1 MDVFLTTA
9 ALFADPYLI
18 GVILIGTVGG
28 VLVGAMPGLS
38 STMATA
44 LLLPFTL
51 TMEPIPAISLLS
63 ALYCAGTFGG
73 SITAILV
80 NAPGAPPAAA
90 TAFDG
95 YPLAQQ
101 GRAGLALGIA
111 TVSSTIGGIFS
122 IVVLIVAAPILAR
135 VAYDFGPPE
144 YFALALFGLSMLA
157 SISGESAF
165 KNLLGGAFGVLLSTI
180 GMDFTTGVDRFTFGF
195 WELSEGVNFIPVMIG
210 LFAGA
215 EFLTQAGNLDRTV
228 VRAAVDAVKLPSWVD
243 FRKTLGTV
251 ARSCGIGAFIGLLP
265 AEGGTVA
272 AMIGYNEAKRW
283 ARDKSKFGKGD
294 IRGVAGPET
303 ANNAA
308 TGAAMVPTLALG
320 IPGSATTAVILGA
333 LLVHGLRPGPH
344 LFNETPTLLYGIFIA
359 MLLANIMF
367 MGLGLLGAKL
377 FARVT
382 LIPTQFLWPAVF
394 ILACIG
400 SYALD
405 QAIMDVWIMV
415 IAGLAGYFLKRFGFS
430 AAPII
435 MGLILGEL
443 VENSLKQSLIIFDH
457 SWLGFLERPIVI
469 FFILL
474 TAVSFAMP
482 AIGGFRDRLR
492 AKMPPSADVPGD

>member
-1 MDVFLTTA
+1 MDAFGTA
-9 ALFADPYLI
+9 LVSFTDPYLI
-18 GVILIGTVGG
+18 GIVLIGTLGG

-51 TMEPIPAISLLS
+51 TMDPIPAIALLS

-101 GRAGLALGIA
+101 GFAGRALGLAAI
-111 TVSSTIGGIFS
+111 SSVIGGLFS
-122 IVVLIVAAPILAR
+122 VLVLIVAAPLLSR
-135 VAYDFGPPE
+135 VAYNFGPPE
-144 YFALALFGLSMLA
+144 YFALAVFGLSMLA
-157 SISGESAF
+157 TISGESAV
-165 KNLLGGAFGVLLSTI
+165 KNLIGGAFGVLLATV
-180 GMDFTTGVDRFTFGF
+180 GMDFTTGVDRFTFGL
-195 WELSEGVNFIPVMIG
+195 WELSEGIHFIPVMIG

-215 EFLTQAGNLDRTV
+215 EFLKQAGKLDQKRFRV
-228 VRAAVDAVKLPSWVD
+228 AVDAVRLPSRAD
-243 FRKTLGTV
+243 IKRCLGTI
-251 ARSCGIGAFIGLLP
+251 ARSCGIGSFIGLLP

-283 ARDKSKFGKGD
+283 AKDKSQFGKGD
-294 IRGVAGPET
+294 IRGIAGPEA

-320 IPGSATTAVILGA
+320 IPGSATTAIILGA
-333 LLVHGLRPGPH
+333 LVVHGLRPGPH
-344 LFNETPTLLYGIFIA
+344 LFTEQPTLLYAIFLA
-359 MLLANIMF
+359 MLLANIAF
-367 MGLGLLGAKL
+367 AFFGFFGAKL
-377 FARVT
+377 FARIT
-382 LIPTQFLWPAVF
+382 LIPVEYLWPAVF
-394 ILACIG
+394 MLACIG

-405 QAIMDVWIMV
+405 QAILDVWIMV
-415 IAGLAGYFLKRFGFS
+415 GAGLLGFVLQRYGFS

-443 VENSLKQSLIIFDH
+443 VEGSLKQSLIIFDH
-457 SWLGFLERPIVI
+457 NWLMFFERPIVVTL
-469 FFILL
+469 FVL
-474 TAVSFAMP
+474 TALSISLP
-482 AIGGFRDRLR
+482 AIGAAR
-492 AKMPPSADVPGD
+492 ARRRASMQEA

>member
-1 MDVFLTTA
+1 MDAFLA
-9 ALFADPYLI
+9 AGAAFLDPYLL
-18 GVILIGTVGG
+18 GLVLVGTIGG

-51 TMEPIPAISLLS
+51 TMDPVPAIALLS
-63 ALYCAGTFGG
+63 ALYCAGTYGG

-101 GRAGLALGIA
+101 GRAGLALGMA
-111 TVSSTIGGIFS
+111 AVSSVIGGIFS
-122 IVVLIVAAPILAR
+122 VIVLIVAAPMLSR

-157 SISGESAF
+157 SISGESAV
-165 KNLLGGAFGVLLSTI
+165 KNLIGGAFGVLLATV

-195 WELSEGVNFIPVMIG
+195 WELSEGIHFIPVMIG
-210 LFAGA
+210 LFAGC
-215 EFLTQAGNLDRTV
+215 EFLTQAGQLDRV
-228 VRAAVDAVKLPSWVD
+228 QIRAALDAVRLPSLEH
-243 FRKTLGTV
+243 FRRCAGTI
-251 ARSCGIGAFIGLLP
+251 ARSCGIGTFIGLLP

-283 ARDKSKFGKGD
+283 ARDKSQFGKGD
-294 IRGVAGPET
+294 IRGIAGPET

-320 IPGSATTAVILGA
+320 IPGSATTAIILGA

-344 LFNETPTLLYGIFIA
+344 LFTETPTLLYAIFLA
-359 MLLANIMF
+359 MLLANVVF
-367 MGLGLLGAKL
+367 GFFGLIGAKL

-382 LIPTQFLWPAVF
+382 LIPIRFLWPSVF
-394 ILACIG
+394 VLACIG
-400 SYALD
+400 SYALEQSVLD
-405 QAIMDVWIMV
+405 IWIMV
-415 IAGLAGYFLKRFGFS
+415 GAGLLGFVLKRYGFA

-457 SWLGFLERPIVI
+457 DWLRFLERPIVVT
-469 FFILL
+469 FLALTLL
-474 TAVSFAMP
+474 SALWPLA
-482 AIGGFRDRLR
+482 AAWR
-492 AKMPPSADVPGD
+492 ARRAAAAAAAE

>member
-1 MDVFLTTA
+1 MDNFAA
-9 ALFADPYLI
+9 ALSLFTDPYLI
-18 GVILIGTVGG
+18 ALVFVGTVGG
-28 VLVGAMPGLS
+28 VIVGALPGLS

-51 TMEPIPAISLLS
+51 TMEPIPAISLLA
-63 ALYCAGTFGG
+63 ALYCAGTYGG

-111 TVSSTIGGIFS
+111 TISSTIGGIVS
-122 IVVLIVAAPILAR
+122 VIVLITAAPLLSR

-157 SISGESAF
+157 SISGEAPI
-165 KNLLGGAFGVLLSTI
+165 KNLIGGAFGVLLATV

-195 WELSEGVNFIPVMIG
+195 WELSEGINFIPVMIG
-210 LFAGA
+210 LFAGT
-215 EFLTQAGNLDRTV
+215 EFLVQAGSLDKQV
-228 VRAAVDAVKLPSWVD
+228 VRAALDAVRLPSRED
-243 FRKTLGTV
+243 FRRCASTI
-251 ARSCGIGAFIGLLP
+251 ARSCGIGTFIGLLP

-283 ARDKSKFGKGD
+283 AKDKSRFGKGD
-294 IRGVAGPET
+294 IRGIAGPET

-320 IPGSATTAVILGA
+320 IPGSATTAIILGA

-344 LFNETPTLLYGIFIA
+344 LFNETPLLLYAIFTA
-359 MLLANIMF
+359 MLLANLIF
-367 MGLGLLGAKL
+367 LGAGLIGAKV
-377 FARVT
+377 FARIT
-382 LIPTQFLWPAVF
+382 LIPTPILWPAVF
-394 ILACIG
+394 VLACIG
-400 SYALD
+400 SYALE
-405 QAIMDVWIMV
+405 QSMLDVWIMIV
-415 IAGLAGYFLKRFGFS
+415 AALLGSVLKRYGFS

-435 MGLILGEL
+435 MGLVLGSM
-443 VENSLKQSLIIFDH
+443 VENTLKQSLIIFDH
-457 SWLGFLERPIVI
+457 NWLRFLERPIVVV
-469 FFILL
+469 FLVL
-474 TAVSFAMP
+474 TVISIAAPLVSN
-482 AIGGFRDRLR
+482 RLAR
-492 AKMPPSADVPGD
+492 IRTRKVAPSA

>member
-1 MDVFLTTA
+1 MDAFLTA
-9 ALFADPYLI
+9 ASLFADPYLI
-18 GVILIGTVGG
+18 GVVLAGTVAG

-51 TMEPIPAISLLS
+51 TMEPIPAIALLS
-63 ALYCAGTFGG
+63 ALYCAGTYGG

-95 YPLAQQ
+95 YPLAQK
-101 GRAGLALGIA
+101 GRAGQALGIA
-111 TVSSTIGGIFS
+111 SVSSAIGGIFS
-122 IVVLIVAAPILAR
+122 VIVLIVAAPLLAR
-135 VAYDFGPPE
+135 IAYDFGPPE

-157 SISGESAF
+157 SISGEAPV
-165 KNLLGGAFGVLLSTI
+165 KNLMGGAFGVLLATI

-195 WELSEGVNFIPVMIG
+195 WELSDGVHFIPVMIG

-215 EFLTQAGNLDRTV
+215 EFLLQSGRLDRVV
-228 VRAAVDAVKLPSWVD
+228 VRAAVEAVKLPSWLD
-243 FRKTLGTV
+243 FRHCLPTI
-251 ARSCGIGAFIGLLP
+251 ARSCGIGAFIGVLP

-283 ARDKSKFGKGD
+283 AKDKSKFGHGD
-294 IRGVAGPET
+294 IRGIAGPET

-344 LFNETPTLLYGIFIA
+344 LFTTTPVLLYGIFTA
-359 MLLANIMF
+359 MLLANIIF
-367 MGLGLLGAKL
+367 LGVGLLGAKL

-382 LIPTQFLWPAVF
+382 LIPVKFLWPSVF
-394 ILACIG
+394 VLACIG
-400 SYALD
+400 SYAL
-405 QAIMDVWIMV
+405 QQSLLDVWIMV
-415 IAGLAGYFLKRFGFS
+415 IAGILGFVLKRYGFS

-457 SWLGFLERPIVI
+457 NWLRFLDRPIVVTLL
-469 FFILL
+469 LL
-474 TAVSFAMP
+474 TILSVGAPIFRRIRARRRATAETQGGP
-482 AIGGFRDRLR
+482 AQ
-492 AKMPPSADVPGD
+492 

>member
-1 MDVFLTTA
+1 MDDFGA
-9 ALFADPYLI
+9 ALWLFTDPYL
-18 GVILIGTVGG
+18 VAL
-28 VLVGAMPGLS
+28 VLVGTIGGVIVGALPGLS

-51 TMEPIPAISLLS
+51 TMEPIPAISLLA
-63 ALYCAGTFGG
+63 ALYCAGTYGG

-95 YPLAQQ
+95 YPLARQ

-111 TVSSTIGGIFS
+111 TVSSAIGGIVS
-122 IVVLIVAAPILAR
+122 VIVLITAAPLLSR

-157 SISGESAF
+157 SISGEQPV
-165 KNLLGGAFGVLLSTI
+165 KNLIGGAFGVLLATV

-195 WELSEGVNFIPVMIG
+195 WELSEGIHFIPVMIG

-215 EFLTQAGNLDRTV
+215 EFLTQAGSLDKQV
-228 VRAAVDAVKLPSWVD
+228 VRAALDAVKLPSRAD
-243 FRKTLGTV
+243 FHRCASTIL
-251 ARSCGIGAFIGLLP
+251 RSCGIGTFIGLLP

-283 ARDKSKFGKGD
+283 ARDKSQVGKGD

-320 IPGSATTAVILGA
+320 IPGSATTAIILGA

-344 LFNETPTLLYGIFIA
+344 LFNETPQLLYAIFTA
-359 MLLANIMF
+359 MLLANLIF
-367 MGLGLLGAKL
+367 LGAGLVGAKL
-377 FARVT
+377 FARIT
-382 LIPTQFLWPAVF
+382 LIPTPILWPAVF
-394 ILACIG
+394 VLACIG
-400 SYALD
+400 SYALE
-405 QAIMDVWIMV
+405 QAILDVWIMV
-415 IAGLAGYFLKRFGFS
+415 AAALLGFVLKRHGFA

-435 MGLILGEL
+435 MGLVLGAM
-443 VENSLKQSLIIFDH
+443 VENTLKQSLIIFDH
-457 SWLGFLERPIVI
+457 NWLRFLERPIVVT
-469 FFILL
+469 FLLL
-474 TAVSFAMP
+474 TMISIATPLVSRWLA
-482 AIGGFRDRLR
+482 RQR
-492 AKMPPSADVPGD
+492 ATREAASSA

>member
-1 MDVFLTTA
+1 
-9 ALFADPYLI
+9 
-18 GVILIGTVGG
+18 
-28 VLVGAMPGLS
+28 
-38 STMATA
+38 
-44 LLLPFTL
+44 
-51 TMEPIPAISLLS
+51 
-63 ALYCAGTFGG
+63 
-73 SITAILV
+73 
-80 NAPGAPPAAA
+80 
-90 TAFDG
+90 
-95 YPLAQQ
+95 
-101 GRAGLALGIA
+101 
-111 TVSSTIGGIFS
+111 
-122 IVVLIVAAPILAR
+122 
-135 VAYDFGPPE
+135 
-144 YFALALFGLSMLA
+144 
-157 SISGESAF
+157 
-165 KNLLGGAFGVLLSTI
+165 
-180 GMDFTTGVDRFTFGF
+180 
-195 WELSEGVNFIPVMIG
+195 
-210 LFAGA
+210 
-215 EFLTQAGNLDRTV
+215 
-228 VRAAVDAVKLPSWVD
+228 
-243 FRKTLGTV
+243 
-251 ARSCGIGAFIGLLP
+251 
-265 AEGGTVA
+265 
-272 AMIGYNEAKRW
+272 
-283 ARDKSKFGKGD
+283 
-294 IRGVAGPET
+294 
-303 ANNAA
+303 
-308 TGAAMVPTLALG
+308 MVPTLALG

>member
-1 MDVFLTTA
+1 METFLSAA

-18 GVILIGTVGG
+18 GVVLAGTVGG

-51 TMEPIPAISLLS
+51 TMEPVPAIALLS
-63 ALYCAGTFGG
+63 ALYCAGTYGG

-111 TVSSTIGGIFS
+111 SVSSALGGIFS
-122 IVVLIVAAPILAR
+122 VVVLIIGAPLLSR

-157 SISGESAF
+157 SISGESPV
-165 KNLLGGAFGVLLSTI
+165 KNLMGGAFGVLLATV
-180 GMDFTTGVDRFTFGF
+180 GMDFTTGVDRFTFGS
-195 WELSEGVNFIPVMIG
+195 WELSEGIHFIPVMIG

-215 EFLTQAGNLDRTV
+215 EFLTQAGRLDRIT
-228 VRAAVDAVKLPSWVD
+228 VRAALEAVKLPSWLD
-243 FRKTLGTV
+243 FRRCLPTIG
-251 ARSCGIGAFIGLLP
+251 RSCGIGAFIGVLP

-283 ARDKSKFGKGD
+283 ARDKSGFGHGD
-294 IRGVAGPET
+294 IRGIAGPET

-344 LFNETPTLLYGIFIA
+344 LFTTTPLLLYAIFTA
-359 MLLANIMF
+359 MLLANVLF
-367 MGLGLLGAKL
+367 LGLGLIGAKL

-382 LIPTQFLWPAVF
+382 LIPVKFLWPSVF
-394 ILACIG
+394 VLACVG
-400 SYALD
+400 SYAL
-405 QAIMDVWIMV
+405 QQSQLDVWIMV
-415 IAGLAGYFLKRFGFS
+415 LAGILGFILKRYGFS

-457 SWLGFLERPIVI
+457 DWLRFFDRPIVVV
-469 FFILL
+469 LL
-474 TAVSFAMP
+474 VLTVASVTAPV
-482 AIGGFRDRLR
+482 IGRVR
-492 AKMPPSADVPGD
+492 AKRRGAPEGRSA